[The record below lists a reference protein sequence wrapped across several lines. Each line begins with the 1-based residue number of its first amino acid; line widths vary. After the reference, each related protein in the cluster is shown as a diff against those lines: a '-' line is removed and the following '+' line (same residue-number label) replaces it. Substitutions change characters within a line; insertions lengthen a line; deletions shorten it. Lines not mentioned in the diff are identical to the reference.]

1 MKRTNKSYDIV
12 VIGGGHAGVEAA
24 LISARFKLSVV
35 LITLDSAAI
44 GRMSCNPAIG
54 GLAKGQMVREID
66 VLGGAMAETA
76 DRSGIQFKMLNKSKG
91 RAVWSPRAQVDKRKY
106 EALIKKQ
113 IKESKNIHIVG
124 SEVVGIKIKN
134 YRAVGVVLRE
144 GSEIGARAVIV
155 TCGTF
160 LNGLIHIGDKKI
172 KAGRMGER
180 ESRGI
185 TEDLKSHG
193 FKAGRL
199 KTGTPPRLDAKT
211 IDWTMASGFVG
222 DSEPSPFSYR
232 TTLFNP
238 PNEKCYTVST
248 NIKCHDIIE
257 KNKNLSAMY
266 SGDTV
271 STGARYCPSIEDK
284 ITKFSNRNQHTL
296 FLEPEWTGSNQI
308 YINGFSTSLPEGP
321 QARALRCI
329 PALRHCE
336 ILRPGYAIEYD
347 YIFPAQLKNT
357 LETKD
362 VSRLFLAGQINGTSG
377 YEEAAAQG
385 LMAGINAALGLLGA
399 EPLVI
404 KRDEAYMGVLIDDL
418 ITKDTNEPYRMFT
431 SRAEYRLMLR
441 FSNTH
446 KRLLKHASNYSLLD
460 EGIIEDITKYINK
473 ENEINRTLNQRDT
486 NFGATTKSIKI
497 NKLLKRPE
505 IKINDYIDLI
515 LKQIKTSGLPNHFLI
530 EILSEVE
537 TEIKYSGYINRHLK
551 TLKNESF
558 YENVDIPKG
567 IKYQEVV
574 GISNESIEKLCAIK
588 PQNLGQAKRI
598 SGVSPSD
605 ISVLTVWL
613 KRYETKK
620 EQ

>member
-1 MKRTNKSYDIV
+1 M
-12 VIGGGHAGVEAA
+12 
-24 LISARFKLSVV
+24 
-35 LITLDSAAI
+35 
-44 GRMSCNPAIG
+44 
-54 GLAKGQMVREID
+54 
-66 VLGGAMAETA
+66 
-76 DRSGIQFKMLNKSKG
+76 
-91 RAVWSPRAQVDKRKY
+91 
-106 EALIKKQ
+106 
-113 IKESKNIHIVG
+113 
-124 SEVVGIKIKN
+124 
-134 YRAVGVVLRE
+134 
-144 GSEIGARAVIV
+144 
-155 TCGTF
+155 
-160 LNGLIHIGDKKI
+160 
-172 KAGRMGER
+172 
-180 ESRGI
+180 
-185 TEDLKSHG
+185 
-193 FKAGRL
+193 
-199 KTGTPPRLDAKT
+199 
-211 IDWTMASGFVG
+211 
-222 DSEPSPFSYR
+222 
-232 TTLFNP
+232 
-238 PNEKCYTVST
+238 
-248 NIKCHDIIE
+248 
-257 KNKNLSAMY
+257 
-266 SGDTV
+266 
-271 STGARYCPSIEDK
+271 
-284 ITKFSNRNQHTL
+284 
-296 FLEPEWTGSNQI
+296 
-308 YINGFSTSLPEGP
+308 
-321 QARALRCI
+321 
-329 PALRHCE
+329 
-336 ILRPGYAIEYD
+336 
-347 YIFPAQLKNT
+347 
-357 LETKD
+357 
-362 VSRLFLAGQINGTSG
+362 SRLYLAGQINGTSG

-385 LMAGINAALGLLGA
+385 LMAGINAVLGLVGA

-446 KRLLKHASNYSLLD
+446 KRLLKHASNHSLLD
-460 EGIIEDITKYINK
+460 KGIIEDITKYINK
-473 ENEINRTLNQRDT
+473 ENEINRTLNRRDT
-486 NFGATTKSIKI
+486 NFGATRKSIKI
-497 NKLLKRPE
+497 NKLLRRPE